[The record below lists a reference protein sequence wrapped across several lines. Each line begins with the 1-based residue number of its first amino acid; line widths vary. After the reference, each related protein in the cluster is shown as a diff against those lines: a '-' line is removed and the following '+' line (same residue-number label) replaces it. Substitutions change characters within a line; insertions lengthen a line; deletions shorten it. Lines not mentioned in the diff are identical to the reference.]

1 MEVLSNLTMNFI
13 FVGFIVISLCIVC
26 VFVLNYFYKNDYIEY
41 YQWKSWKRKLFIMMF
56 LFIVSIILLF
66 LHIDVLRKVLL
77 IIIKIW
83 KNNWK
88 INILF

>member
-26 VFVLNYFYKNDYIEY
+26 VFVLNYFYKMIILSIINGNLEEKAFY
-41 YQWKSWKRKLFIMMF
+41 YDV

-83 KNNWK
+83 KNN
-88 INILF
+88 

>member
-41 YQWKSWKRKLFIMMF
+41 YQWKSWKKAFYYDVFIYCINNSLFF
-56 LFIVSIILLF
+56 AHRCFEKSIT
-66 LHIDVLRKVLL
+66 DYN
-77 IIIKIW
+77 KIW